1 MIAVK
6 VDVLWVQCTMGRHQ
20 AINYDMIQNVGGY
33 VDVPFCIITLINMKG
48 HKRIMVF
55 L

>member
-33 VDVPFCIITLINMKG
+33 VPFCIITLINMEE